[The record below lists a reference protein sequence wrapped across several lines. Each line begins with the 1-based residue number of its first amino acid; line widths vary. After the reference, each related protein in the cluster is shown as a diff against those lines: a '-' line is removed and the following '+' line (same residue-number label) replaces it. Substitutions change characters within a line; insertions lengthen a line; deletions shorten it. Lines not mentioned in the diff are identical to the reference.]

1 MKAKIKDLEID
12 CTPQEMADFL
22 LASKANRVLSVESES
37 RKSEGDVSR
46 VEQEDWKQ
54 GVRLVDMGLPSG
66 VKWADK
72 NVGAMSPEDVGLYF
86 SWGNTRGVEFGKVCK
101 FSEEAYDESEG
112 AKFEGNLDTEHDAA
126 TVNMGESWR
135 MPTSDEFQELYD
147 NCDWEYVEQNG
158 YYGVRFTSKI
168 NGNKLFF
175 ACSGGGNGRS
185 WNNRGSYGYYWS
197 SSFYSSRYARDLNFD
212 SGGVYPQNI
221 NNRYY
226 GFAVRAVQN

>member
-22 LASKANRVLSVESES
+22 LASEANRVPSVESES
-37 RKSEGDVSR
+37 RKSEENDSG

-66 VKWADK
+66 VKWADR
-72 NVGAMSPEDVGLYF
+72 NIGAKSPEDVGLYF
-86 SWGNTRGVEFGKVCK
+86 SWGNTKGVEFGKVCN
-101 FSEEAYDESEG
+101 FSEESYDESEG
-112 AKFEGNLDTEHDAA
+112 AKLDGDLDAEHDAA
-126 TVNMGESWR
+126 TVNMGKPWR

-175 ACSGGGNGRS
+175 STSGYGNGSS
-185 WNNRGSYGYYWS
+185 WINRGANGYYWS
-197 SSFYSSRYARDLNFD
+197 SSFYSSRGARYLYFF
-212 SGGVYPQNI
+212 SGGVYPQDSS
-221 NNRYY
+221 NRCY